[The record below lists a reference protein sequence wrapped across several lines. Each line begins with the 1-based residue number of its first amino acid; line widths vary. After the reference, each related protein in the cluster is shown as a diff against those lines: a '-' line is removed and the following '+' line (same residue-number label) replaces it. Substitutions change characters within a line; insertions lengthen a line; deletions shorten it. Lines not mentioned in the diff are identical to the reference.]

1 MYELLF
7 AKMKGAQM
15 ENAGIDLFSSSGE
28 EYAICFPPQ
37 SVIDGGKIPEVN
49 EEACDVF
56 LRQLT
61 IVYSFIHYYLDRP
74 FLSDKEWPH
83 LLEDLQEELLTS
95 LEADAVPAEWKRI
108 LFPSEPRTA
117 EQRKRQEL
125 YASSLRPLF
134 TTARDMIAAALKKIE
149 EVEAESLQFTRS
161 AEKNSYLKNEGV
173 RICQW
178 AFQKSW
184 EVFNFLGWEKS

>member
-1 MYELLF
+1 
-7 AKMKGAQM
+7 M
-15 ENAGIDLFSSSGE
+15 ENAGIDLYSSSEE
-28 EYAICFPPQ
+28 EYVICFPP
-37 SVIDGGKIPEVN
+37 SLSDGAKIPEVN
-49 EEACDVF
+49 EKACDLF

-61 IVYSFIHYYLDRP
+61 IIYSFIHYYLDRP

-83 LLEDLQEELLTS
+83 LLADLQEELLTS

-108 LFPSEPRTA
+108 LFPSEPRSA
-117 EQRKRQEL
+117 EQRKRHES

-134 TTARDMIAAALKKIE
+134 ATARDKIEAALKKIE
-149 EVEAESLQFTRS
+149 EIEAESLQFTRPS
-161 AEKNSYLKNEGV
+161 ERNSYLKNEGV
-173 RICQW
+173 KICQW